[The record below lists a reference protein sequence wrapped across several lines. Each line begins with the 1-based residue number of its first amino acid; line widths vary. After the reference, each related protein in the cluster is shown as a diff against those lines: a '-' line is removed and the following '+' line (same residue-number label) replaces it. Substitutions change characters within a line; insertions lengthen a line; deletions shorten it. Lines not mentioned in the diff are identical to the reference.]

1 MILAKDNKT
10 QKLEL
15 YGIHD
20 SPESCFGKGFERVY
34 GDANFFKIGP
44 QISHEK
50 VISFSCTIEATFI
63 LTLDE
68 QKIKKPSVD
77 PDHPDDRELIHFYKT
92 GNDWKFFHQE
102 DYNDIVKKNTIP
114 EICFA
119 TRHPVKNLDL
129 PNLEDIINAVKLKSQ
144 EEVKSAGLKFV

>member
-1 MILAKDNKT
+1 MRFINFKT
-10 QKLEL
+10 A
-15 YGIHD
+15 
-20 SPESCFGKGFERVY
+20 V
-34 GDANFFKIGP
+34 
-44 QISHEK
+44 
-50 VISFSCTIEATFI
+50 
-63 LTLDE
+63 
-68 QKIKKPSVD
+68 
-77 PDHPDDRELIHFYKT
+77 LIF
-92 GNDWKFFHQE
+92 DWKFFHQE